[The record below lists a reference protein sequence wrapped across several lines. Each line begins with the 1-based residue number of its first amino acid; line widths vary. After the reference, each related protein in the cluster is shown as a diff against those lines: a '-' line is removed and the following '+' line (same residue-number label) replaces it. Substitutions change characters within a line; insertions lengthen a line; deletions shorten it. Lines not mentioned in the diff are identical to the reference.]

1 MNDGTSPFAKRIE
14 PRPPG
19 ARAAPGAGRILGLR
33 LLPVVFVLP
42 ALVTLTAGRG
52 IALSALLAGIAL
64 LVAAGGLVRRGLD
77 ASAAYDRRRI
87 ARAPP
92 PYRLAGA
99 LAIGLAFVVV
109 GWFAAGYGPLTG
121 IVLGGLGVAAGIVT
135 YGLDPR
141 AAKGLDTAGAAATGV
156 RGERVIEAIREA
168 EDKLAEI
175 ERNAAALRN
184 RAFRRHLARIVDRA
198 RAVLD
203 EIERDPKDLARA
215 RRFLNTYL
223 DGTRDVVRDFARR
236 QDDFA
241 DTPVAQNFKNV
252 LGTIERVFDDQVEH
266 LRKDEALDLDVAIEV
281 LNTQLTKEG
290 VG

>member
-1 MNDGTSPFAKRIE
+1 VNDGTSPFSRRIE
-14 PRPPG
+14 PQLPG
-19 ARAAPGAGRILGLR
+19 RRGDPARVRILGLR
-33 LLPVVFVLP
+33 LLPAVFVVP
-42 ALVTLTAGRG
+42 ALAVLTAGRP
-52 IALSALLAGIAL
+52 IALLALLAGTAL
-64 LVAAGGLVRRGLD
+64 LVLAGVLVRRGLD
-77 ASAAYDRRRI
+77 ATADYDARRI
-87 ARAPP
+87 AEAPA

-99 LAIGLAFVVV
+99 LAIGLAFWLVA
-109 GWFAAGYGPLTG
+109 WFAAGYGVVMG
-121 IVLGGLGVAAGIVT
+121 VVLGGLGVAASAVT

-141 AAKGLDTAGAAATGV
+141 TSKGLDAATAAATGV

-168 EDKLAEI
+168 EDKLADI
-175 ERNAAALRN
+175 ETDAAGLNNRELRT
-184 RAFRRHLARIVDRA
+184 RVAGIVAQA

-223 DGTRDVVRDFARR
+223 DGTRNVVRDYARR
-236 QDDFA
+236 EDDFA
-241 DTPVAQNFKNV
+241 DTPLAENFKNV
-252 LGTIERVFDDQVEH
+252 LATIEQVFGEQVAH

>member
-1 MNDGTSPFAKRIE
+1 MNERTSPFAKRIA
-14 PRPPG
+14 PQLPG
-19 ARAAPGAGRILGLR
+19 GRAAPGGRILALR
-33 LLPVVFVLP
+33 LLPVVFVVP
-42 ALVTLTAGRG
+42 ALMTLTAGRG
-52 IALSALLAGIAL
+52 VALLALLAGTAL
-64 LVAAGGLVRRGLD
+64 VVAAGVLVRRGLD
-77 ASAAYDRRRI
+77 ASADYERRRI
-87 ARAPP
+87 AAAPP

-99 LAIGLAFVVV
+99 LAVGLAFLLV
-109 GWFAAGYGPLTG
+109 GWFAARYGPLTG
-121 IVLGGLGVAAGIVT
+121 IVLGALGTAATVVT

-141 AAKGLDTAGAAATGV
+141 AAKGLDAAAATGV
-156 RGERVIEAIREA
+156 RGERLIEAIREA

-175 ERNAAALRN
+175 ERSAAALRN
-184 RAFRRHLARIVDRA
+184 REFGRHLGRIVGRA

-215 RRFLNTYL
+215 RRFLNIYL
-223 DGTRDVVRDFARR
+223 DGTRNVVRDFARR

-252 LGTIERVFDDQVEH
+252 LGTIERVFDEQVAH

>member
-1 MNDGTSPFAKRIE
+1 VNDGTSPFAKRIE
-14 PRPPG
+14 PQLPG

-33 LLPVVFVLP
+33 LLPVVFLLP

-64 LVAAGGLVRRGLD
+64 LVAAGVLVRRGLD
-77 ASAAYDRRRI
+77 ASADYEGRRI

-99 LAIGLAFVVV
+99 LAIGLAFLLV

-121 IVLGGLGVAAGIVT
+121 IVLGGIGVAAGAVT

-141 AAKGLDTAGAAATGV
+141 AAKGLDAAAATGV

-175 ERNAAALRN
+175 ERSAAALRN
-184 RAFRRHLARIVDRA
+184 RAFRRHLAGIVDRA

>member
-1 MNDGTSPFAKRIE
+1 VNDGTSPFAKRIE
-14 PRPPG
+14 PQLPG
-19 ARAAPGAGRILGLR
+19 GRAAPGGGRIIALR
-33 LLPVVFVLP
+33 LLPVVFVVP
-42 ALVTLTAGRG
+42 ALVTLSAGRG
-52 IALSALLAGIAL
+52 VALLALLAGTAL
-64 LVAAGGLVRRGLD
+64 LVSAGVLVRRGLD
-77 ASAAYDRRRI
+77 ASADYERRRI
-87 ARAPP
+87 AEAPP

-99 LAIGLAFVVV
+99 LAVGLAFLLV
-109 GWFAAGYGPLTG
+109 GWFAARYGPFMG
-121 IVLGGLGVAAGIVT
+121 VVLGALGAAATVVT

-141 AAKGLDTAGAAATGV
+141 AAKGLDAAAATGV

-175 ERNAAALRN
+175 ERSAAALQN
-184 RAFRRHLARIVDRA
+184 REFGRHLGRIVDRA

-203 EIERDPKDLARA
+203 EIERDPKDLGRA

-223 DGTRDVVRDFARR
+223 DGTRNVVRDFARR

-252 LGTIERVFDDQVEH
+252 LGTIEQVFDQQVDH